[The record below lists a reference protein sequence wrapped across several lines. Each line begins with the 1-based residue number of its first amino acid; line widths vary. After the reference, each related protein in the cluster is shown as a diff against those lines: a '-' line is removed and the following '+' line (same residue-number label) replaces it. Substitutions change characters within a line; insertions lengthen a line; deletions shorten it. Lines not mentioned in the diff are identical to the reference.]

1 MNTAFQV
8 VTSPAFERSARR
20 VTRRSPELA
29 ALLAELIGILE
40 TDPYNRTRRYDI
52 TKLTGVKPGNGQWRI
67 RQGDYRLRYD
77 ISGREVVLYHS
88 VTANPGEK
96 HTEMM

>member
-8 VTSPAFERSARR
+8 VTPPAFERNARR

-29 ALLAELIGILE
+29 ALLAELIAILE

-52 TKLTGVKPGNGQWRI
+52 KKLTGVKAGNGQWRI

-77 ISGREVVLYHS
+77 IFGREVVLYAFRHRRE
-88 VTANPGEK
+88 VY
-96 HTEMM
+96 